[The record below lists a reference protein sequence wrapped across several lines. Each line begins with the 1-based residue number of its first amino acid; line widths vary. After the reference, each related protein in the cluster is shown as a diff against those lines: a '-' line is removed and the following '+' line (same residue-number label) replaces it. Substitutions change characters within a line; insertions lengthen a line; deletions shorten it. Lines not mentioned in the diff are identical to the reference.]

1 MPAVTGLVFLLPLV
15 LFIHLLNQTPDPTKE
30 DIAERKE
37 RLPMTKKERRAYISK
52 YFLGL
57 SCLFL
62 AYIII
67 TILRDFKDNFASNLW
82 DQLGYADD
90 PAIFTLSS
98 LPVSFLVLGIMASVF
113 FIRKNIHAL
122 WIIHLIIIVGFTLTG
137 FSTLL
142 YLNGIMSPLWWMIS
156 TGIGIYMAYIPFNG
170 ILFDRLI
177 ALFPEKGNVGFFIYL
192 ADSLG
197 YLGSVSILLLKN
209 FMMPTLSWVD
219 FFAQA
224 CIYVSITGGL
234 ISFGAILYFA
244 YKRDRL
250 KKKNTATEGV
260 RLAMD

>member
-1 MPAVTGLVFLLPLV
+1 
-15 LFIHLLNQTPDPTKE
+15 
-30 DIAERKE
+30 
-37 RLPMTKKERRAYISK
+37 
-52 YFLGL
+52 
-57 SCLFL
+57 
-62 AYIII
+62 
-67 TILRDFKDNFASNLW
+67 
-82 DQLGYADD
+82 
-90 PAIFTLSS
+90 
-98 LPVSFLVLGIMASVF
+98 
-113 FIRKNIHAL
+113 
-122 WIIHLIIIVGFTLTG
+122 
-137 FSTLL
+137 
-142 YLNGIMSPLWWMIS
+142 MSPLWWMIS

-250 KKKNTATEGV
+250 KKEKYSLPKEL
-260 RLAMD
+260 RLATGLIHFLYAKMNGHELYIFVRFLVHF